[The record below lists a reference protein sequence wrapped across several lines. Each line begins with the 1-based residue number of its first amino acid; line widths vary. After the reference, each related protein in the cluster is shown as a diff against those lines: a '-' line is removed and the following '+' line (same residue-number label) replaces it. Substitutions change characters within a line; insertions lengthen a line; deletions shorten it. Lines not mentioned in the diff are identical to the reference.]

1 VLSNFLEI
9 FLLISPVFILIILG
23 NLLRRI
29 GVPELSFWHASDKLI
44 YWVLIPALLFHHVSQ
59 ITLSSIMIANYAV
72 VILSGLFVVT
82 TLSFIAGKLFGYT
95 PQIWT
100 SLMQGA
106 ARHNA
111 FIALAIAG
119 SLFGNKG
126 LALGAIFMV
135 ILIPIINIVIVSVM
149 ASTLNQEEGNNS
161 RSSTFDVLFE
171 LIKNPFILAIAAGLV
186 ISFVDAERTAG
197 LVISFVD
204 AERIIIIHDAT
215 GLLGSAALPIM
226 LLSIGANIKIR
237 EISLAITPIIIANV
251 LKLLIFPI
259 VVFFV
264 AKSVNLSLFETT
276 VAVIFAAVPTAAS
289 SYSLAK
295 QFGGETQLMTSII
308 TIQVALSFITIPI
321 ILAFIAT

>member
-1 VLSNFLEI
+1 MLSNFIEI
-9 FLLISPVFILIILG
+9 FLVISPVFILIILG

-29 GVPELSFWHASDKLI
+29 GVPDLSFWHVSDKLI

-59 ITLSSIMIANYAV
+59 ITLSSTMLANYAV

-100 SLMQGA
+100 SVMQGA

-135 ILIPIINIVIVSVM
+135 ILIPVINIVIVSTM
-149 ASTLNQEEGNNS
+149 TSTLNQEVGNNS
-161 RSSTFDVLFE
+161 RPSIFDVLFE
-171 LIKNPFILAIAAGLV
+171 LIKNPFILAIATGLV
-186 ISFVDAERTAG
+186 ISFVG
-197 LVISFVD
+197 
-204 AERIIIIHDAT
+204 AERIIIIHETT

-237 EISLAITPIIIANV
+237 EISSAITPIIIASV
-251 LKLLIFPI
+251 LKLLVFPI

-264 AKSVNLSLFETT
+264 AKSMNLSLFETT
-276 VAVIFAAVPTAAS
+276 IAVIFAAVPTAAS

-295 QFGGETQLMTSII
+295 QFGAKTQLMTSII
-308 TIQVALSFITIPI
+308 TIQVTLSFITIPI
-321 ILAFIAT
+321 ILAFLAT

>member
-1 VLSNFLEI
+1 MLSNFIEI
-9 FLLISPVFILIILG
+9 FLVISPVFILIILG

-29 GVPELSFWHASDKLI
+29 GVPDLSFWHVSDKLI

-59 ITLSSIMIANYAV
+59 ITLSSTMLANYAV

-100 SLMQGA
+100 SVMQGA

-135 ILIPIINIVIVSVM
+135 ILIPVINIVIVSTM
-149 ASTLNQEEGNNS
+149 TSTLNQEVGNNS
-161 RSSTFDVLFE
+161 RPSIFDVLFE
-171 LIKNPFILAIAAGLV
+171 LIKNPFILAIATGLV
-186 ISFVDAERTAG
+186 ISFVG
-197 LVISFVD
+197 
-204 AERIIIIHDAT
+204 AERIIIIHETT

-237 EISLAITPIIIANV
+237 EISSAITPIIIASV
-251 LKLLIFPI
+251 LKLLVFPI

-264 AKSVNLSLFETT
+264 AKSMNLSLFETT
-276 VAVIFAAVPTAAS
+276 IAVIFAAVPTAAS

-295 QFGGETQLMTSII
+295 QFGAETQLMTSII
-308 TIQVALSFITIPI
+308 TIQVTLSFITIPI
-321 ILAFIAT
+321 ILVFIAT

>member
-1 VLSNFLEI
+1 VLSNFIEI
-9 FLLISPVFILIILG
+9 FLVISPVFILIILG

-29 GVPELSFWHASDKLI
+29 GVPDLSFWHVSDKLI

-59 ITLSSIMIANYAV
+59 ITLSSTMLANYAV

-100 SLMQGA
+100 SVMQGA

-135 ILIPIINIVIVSVM
+135 ILIPVINIVIVSTM
-149 ASTLNQEEGNNS
+149 TSTLNQEVGNNS
-161 RSSTFDVLFE
+161 RPSIFDVLFE
-171 LIKNPFILAIAAGLV
+171 LIKNPFILAIATGLV
-186 ISFVDAERTAG
+186 ISFVG
-197 LVISFVD
+197 
-204 AERIIIIHDAT
+204 AERIIIIHETT

-237 EISLAITPIIIANV
+237 EISSAITPIIIASV
-251 LKLLIFPI
+251 LKLLVFPI

-264 AKSVNLSLFETT
+264 AKSMNLSLFETT
-276 VAVIFAAVPTAAS
+276 IAVIFAAVPTAAS

-295 QFGGETQLMTSII
+295 QFGAETQLMTSII
-308 TIQVALSFITIPI
+308 TIQVTLSFITIPI
-321 ILAFIAT
+321 ILAFLAT

>member
-1 VLSNFLEI
+1 MLSNFIEI

-23 NLLRRI
+23 NLLRRV
-29 GVPELSFWHASDKLI
+29 GVPDLSFWHVSDKLI

-59 ITLSSIMIANYAV
+59 ITLSSTMLANYAV

-100 SLMQGA
+100 SVMQGA

-119 SLFGNKG
+119 SLFGDEG

-135 ILIPIINIVIVSVM
+135 ILIPIINIVIVSAM
-149 ASTLNQEEGNNS
+149 ASTLNQDTDNNS
-161 RSSTFDVLFE
+161 RPGIFDVLFE
-171 LIKNPFILAIAAGLV
+171 LIKNPFILAIAAGLI
-186 ISFVDAERTAG
+186 ISFVDTDR
-197 LVISFVD
+197 IS
-204 AERIIIIHDAT
+204 IIHETT

-237 EISLAITPIIIANV
+237 EISSAITPIIIANV
-251 LKLLIFPI
+251 LKLLVFPI

-264 AKSVNLSLFETT
+264 AKSMSLSLFETT
-276 VAVIFAAVPTAAS
+276 IAVIFAAVPTAAS

-308 TIQVALSFITIPI
+308 TIQVTLSFITIPI
-321 ILAFIAT
+321 ILAFVAT

>member
-186 ISFVDAERTAG
+186 ISFVDAER
-197 LVISFVD
+197 
-204 AERIIIIHDAT
+204 IIIIHDAT

>member
-1 VLSNFLEI
+1 MLSNFVEI

-23 NLLRRI
+23 SLLRRI
-29 GVPELSFWHASDKLI
+29 GVPDLSFWHISDKLI

-59 ITLSSIMIANYAV
+59 ITLSSTMLANYAV

-100 SLMQGA
+100 SVMQGA

-135 ILIPIINIVIVSVM
+135 ILIPVINIVIVSAM
-149 ASTLNQEEGNNS
+149 TSTLNQEVGNNS
-161 RSSTFDVLFE
+161 RPSIFDVLFE
-171 LIKNPFILAIAAGLV
+171 LIKNPFILAIA
-186 ISFVDAERTAG
+186 TG

-204 AERIIIIHDAT
+204 AERIIIIHETT

-237 EISLAITPIIIANV
+237 EISSAITPIIIANV
-251 LKLLIFPI
+251 LKLLVFPI

-264 AKSVNLSLFETT
+264 AKSMSLSQFETT
-276 VAVIFAAVPTAAS
+276 IAVIFAAVPTAAS

-295 QFGGETQLMTSII
+295 QFGAETQLMTSII
-308 TIQVALSFITIPI
+308 TIQVTLSFITIPI

>member
-1 VLSNFLEI
+1 MLLNFIEI

-29 GVPELSFWHASDKLI
+29 GVPELSFWHVSDKLI

-59 ITLSSIMIANYAV
+59 ITLSSTMLASYAV
-72 VILSGLFVVT
+72 VILSGLFIVT
-82 TLSFIAGKLFGYT
+82 TLSFITGKLFGYT

-100 SLMQGA
+100 SVMQGA

-119 SLFGNKG
+119 SLFGDEG

-135 ILIPIINIVIVSVM
+135 ILIPIINIFIVSAM
-149 ASTLNQEEGNNS
+149 ATTLNQEKGNNS
-161 RSSTFDVLFE
+161 RASILDVLFE
-171 LIKNPFILAIAAGLV
+171 LIKNPFILAIA
-186 ISFVDAERTAG
+186 TG

-204 AERIIIIHDAT
+204 AERIIIIHETT

-237 EISLAITPIIIANV
+237 EISSAITPIIIANV
-251 LKLLIFPI
+251 LKLLVFPI

-264 AKSVNLSLFETT
+264 AKSMNLSLFETT
-276 VAVIFAAVPTAAS
+276 IAVIFAAVPTAAS

-295 QFGGETQLMTSII
+295 QFGGDTQLMTSII
-308 TIQVALSFITIPI
+308 TIQVTLSFITIPI

>member
-1 VLSNFLEI
+1 MLSNFIEI
-9 FLLISPVFILIILG
+9 LLLISPVFILIILG
-23 NLLRRI
+23 NLLRRT
-29 GVPELSFWHASDKLI
+29 GVPDLSFWHVSDKLI

-59 ITLSSIMIANYAV
+59 ITLSSTMLANYAV

-100 SLMQGA
+100 SVMQGA

-119 SLFGNKG
+119 SLFGDEG

-135 ILIPIINIVIVSVM
+135 ILIPIINIVIVSAM
-149 ASTLNQEEGNNS
+149 ASTLNQDTDNNS
-161 RSSTFDVLFE
+161 RPGVFDVLIE
-171 LIKNPFILAIAAGLV
+171 LIKNPFILSIT
-186 ISFVDAERTAG
+186 IG

-204 AERIIIIHDAT
+204 AERIIIIHETT

-237 EISLAITPIIIANV
+237 EISSTITPIIIANV

-264 AKSVNLSLFETT
+264 AKSMNLSLFETT
-276 VAVIFAAVPTAAS
+276 IAVIFAAVPTAAS

>member
-1 VLSNFLEI
+1 MLSNFIEI

-29 GVPELSFWHASDKLI
+29 GVPELSFWHVSDKLI

-59 ITLSSIMIANYAV
+59 ITLSSTMLANYAV

-95 PQIWT
+95 PLIWT
-100 SLMQGA
+100 SVMQGA

-119 SLFGNKG
+119 SLFGDKG

-135 ILIPIINIVIVSVM
+135 ILIPVINIVIVSIM
-149 ASTLNQEEGNNS
+149 TSTLNQVVGYNS
-161 RSSTFDVLFE
+161 RPSIFDVLFE
-171 LIKNPFILAIAAGLV
+171 LIKNPFILAIA
-186 ISFVDAERTAG
+186 TG

-204 AERIIIIHDAT
+204 AERIIIIHETT

-237 EISLAITPIIIANV
+237 EISSAITPIIIANV
-251 LKLLIFPI
+251 LKLLVFPI

-264 AKSVNLSLFETT
+264 AKSMNLSLFETT
-276 VAVIFAAVPTAAS
+276 IAVIFAAVPTAAS

-295 QFGGETQLMTSII
+295 QFGGEAQLMTSII

>member
-186 ISFVDAERTAG
+186 ISFVDAER
-197 LVISFVD
+197 
-204 AERIIIIHDAT
+204 IIIIHDAT

-295 QFGGETQLMTSII
+295 QFGGETQLMSSII

>member
-1 VLSNFLEI
+1 MLSNFLEI

-186 ISFVDAERTAG
+186 ISFVDAER
-197 LVISFVD
+197 
-204 AERIIIIHDAT
+204 IIIIHDAT

-308 TIQVALSFITIPI
+308 TIQVVLSFITIPI
-321 ILAFIAT
+321 ILAFIAI

>member
-1 VLSNFLEI
+1 MLSNFIEI

-23 NLLRRI
+23 NLLRRVR
-29 GVPELSFWHASDKLI
+29 VPDLSFWHVSDKLI

-59 ITLSSIMIANYAV
+59 ITLSSSMIANYAV

-82 TLSFIAGKLFGYT
+82 TLSFIAGKVFGYT

-100 SLMQGA
+100 SVMQGA

-119 SLFGNKG
+119 SLFGDEG

-135 ILIPIINIVIVSVM
+135 ILIPIINIVIVSAM
-149 ASTLNQEEGNNS
+149 ASTLNQDTDNNS
-161 RSSTFDVLFE
+161 RPGIFDVLFE
-171 LIKNPFILAIAAGLV
+171 LIKNPFILAIAAGLI
-186 ISFVDAERTAG
+186 ISFVDTDR
-197 LVISFVD
+197 IS
-204 AERIIIIHDAT
+204 IIHETT

-237 EISLAITPIIIANV
+237 EISSTITPIIIANV

-264 AKSVNLSLFETT
+264 AKSMNLSLFETT
-276 VAVIFAAVPTAAS
+276 IAVIFAAVPTAAS

-321 ILAFIAT
+321 ILAFIAI

>member
-1 VLSNFLEI
+1 MSNFIEI

-29 GVPELSFWHASDKLI
+29 GVPELSFWHVSDKLI

-59 ITLSSIMIANYAV
+59 ITLSSTMLANYAV

-82 TLSFIAGKLFGYT
+82 ILSFVAGKLFGYT

-100 SLMQGA
+100 SVMQGA

-119 SLFGNKG
+119 SLFGDEG

-135 ILIPIINIVIVSVM
+135 ILIPIINIVIVSAM
-149 ASTLNQEEGNNS
+149 ASTLNQETDNNS
-161 RSSTFDVLFE
+161 RPGIFDVLFE
-171 LIKNPFILAIAAGLV
+171 LIKNPFILAIAAGLI
-186 ISFVDAERTAG
+186 ISFVDA
-197 LVISFVD
+197 D
-204 AERIIIIHDAT
+204 RINIIHETT

-237 EISLAITPIIIANV
+237 EISSAITPIIIANV

-264 AKSVNLSLFETT
+264 AKSMNLSLFETT
-276 VAVIFAAVPTAAS
+276 IAVIFAAVPTAAS

>member
-1 VLSNFLEI
+1 VLSNFVEI

-23 NLLRRI
+23 SLLRRI
-29 GVPELSFWHASDKLI
+29 GVPDLSFWHISDKLI

-59 ITLSSIMIANYAV
+59 ITLASTLLANYAV
-72 VILSGLFVVT
+72 GILSGLFVVT

-171 LIKNPFILAIAAGLV
+171 LIKNPFILAIA
-186 ISFVDAERTAG
+186 AG

-308 TIQVALSFITIPI
+308 TIQVALSFITIPV
-321 ILAFIAT
+321 ILAFIT

>member
-1 VLSNFLEI
+1 MLSNFIEI
-9 FLLISPVFILIILG
+9 FLLISPVFVLIILG

-29 GVPELSFWHASDKLI
+29 GVPELSFWHVSDKLI

-59 ITLSSIMIANYAV
+59 ITLSSTMLARYAV

-82 TLSFIAGKLFGYT
+82 TISFIAGKLLGYT

-111 FIALAIAG
+111 FIALAISG
-119 SLFGNKG
+119 SLFGDEG

-135 ILIPIINIVIVSVM
+135 ILIPIINIFIVSVM
-149 ASTLNQEEGNNS
+149 ASTLSQEEGNNS
-161 RSSTFDVLFE
+161 RPSIFDVLFE
-171 LIKNPFILAIAAGLV
+171 LIKNPFILAIATGL
-186 ISFVDAERTAG
+186 
-197 LVISFVD
+197 LISFVD
-204 AERIIIIHDAT
+204 AERIIIIHETT

-237 EISLAITPIIIANV
+237 EISLMITPIIIANV

-259 VVFFV
+259 VVFFI
-264 AKSVNLSLFETT
+264 AKSINLSLFETT

-321 ILAFIAT
+321 ILAFIAA

>member
-1 VLSNFLEI
+1 MLSNFIEI

-29 GVPELSFWHASDKLI
+29 GLPDLSFWHVSDKLI

-59 ITLSSIMIANYAV
+59 ITLSSTMLANYAV

-100 SLMQGA
+100 SVMQGA

-135 ILIPIINIVIVSVM
+135 ILIPVINIVIVSAM
-149 ASTLNQEEGNNS
+149 TSTLNQEVGNNS
-161 RSSTFDVLFE
+161 RPSIFDVLFE
-171 LIKNPFILAIAAGLV
+171 LIKNPFILAIATGLV
-186 ISFVDAERTAG
+186 ISFVD
-197 LVISFVD
+197 V
-204 AERIIIIHDAT
+204 ERIIIIHETT

-237 EISLAITPIIIANV
+237 EISLTITPIIIANV
-251 LKLLIFPI
+251 LKLLVFPI

-264 AKSVNLSLFETT
+264 AKSMNLSLFETT
-276 VAVIFAAVPTAAS
+276 IAVIFAAVPTAAS

-295 QFGGETQLMTSII
+295 QFRAETQLMTSII

-321 ILAFIAT
+321 ILAFLAT

>member
-1 VLSNFLEI
+1 MLSNFVEI

-23 NLLRRI
+23 SLLRRI
-29 GVPELSFWHASDKLI
+29 GVPDLSFWHISDKLI

-59 ITLSSIMIANYAV
+59 ITLSSTMLANYAV

-100 SLMQGA
+100 SVMQGA

-135 ILIPIINIVIVSVM
+135 ILIPVINIVIVSAM
-149 ASTLNQEEGNNS
+149 TSTLNQEVGNNS
-161 RSSTFDVLFE
+161 RPSIFDVLFE
-171 LIKNPFILAIAAGLV
+171 LIKNPFILAIA
-186 ISFVDAERTAG
+186 TG

-204 AERIIIIHDAT
+204 AERIIIIHETT

-237 EISLAITPIIIANV
+237 EISSAITPIIIANV
-251 LKLLIFPI
+251 LKLLVFPI

-264 AKSVNLSLFETT
+264 AKSMNLSLFETT
-276 VAVIFAAVPTAAS
+276 IAVIFAAVPTAAS

-295 QFGGETQLMTSII
+295 QFGAETQLMTSII
-308 TIQVALSFITIPI
+308 TIQVTLSFITIPI

>member
-1 VLSNFLEI
+1 MLSNFIEI

-29 GVPELSFWHASDKLI
+29 GVPDLSFWHVSDKLI

-59 ITLSSIMIANYAV
+59 ITLSSTMFANYAV
-72 VILSGLFVVT
+72 VILSGLFIVT

-135 ILIPIINIVIVSVM
+135 ILIPIINIVIVSTM
-149 ASTLNQEEGNNS
+149 TSTLNQEVGNNS
-161 RSSTFDVLFE
+161 RPSIFDVLFE
-171 LIKNPFILAIAAGLV
+171 LIKNPFILAIATGLV
-186 ISFVDAERTAG
+186 ISFVG
-197 LVISFVD
+197 
-204 AERIIIIHDAT
+204 AERIIIIHETT

-237 EISLAITPIIIANV
+237 EISSAITPIIIASV
-251 LKLLIFPI
+251 LKLLVFPI

-264 AKSVNLSLFETT
+264 SKSMNLSLFETT
-276 VAVIFAAVPTAAS
+276 IAVIFAAVPTAAS

-295 QFGGETQLMTSII
+295 QFGAETQLMTSII
-308 TIQVALSFITIPI
+308 TIQVTLSFITIPI
-321 ILAFIAT
+321 ILAFLAT

>member
-1 VLSNFLEI
+1 MLSNFIEI
-9 FLLISPVFILIILG
+9 FLVISPVFILIILG

-29 GVPELSFWHASDKLI
+29 GVPDLSFWHVSDKLI

-59 ITLSSIMIANYAV
+59 ITLSSTMLANYAV

-100 SLMQGA
+100 SVMQGA

-135 ILIPIINIVIVSVM
+135 ILIPVINIVIVSTM
-149 ASTLNQEEGNNS
+149 TSTLNQEVGNNS
-161 RSSTFDVLFE
+161 RPSIFDVLFE
-171 LIKNPFILAIAAGLV
+171 LIKNPFILAIATGLV
-186 ISFVDAERTAG
+186 ISFVG
-197 LVISFVD
+197 
-204 AERIIIIHDAT
+204 AERIIIIHETT

-237 EISLAITPIIIANV
+237 EISLTITPIIIASV
-251 LKLLIFPI
+251 LKLLVFPI

-264 AKSVNLSLFETT
+264 AKSMNLSLFETT
-276 VAVIFAAVPTAAS
+276 IAVIFAAVPTAAS

-295 QFGGETQLMTSII
+295 QFGAETQLMTSII
-308 TIQVALSFITIPI
+308 TIQVTLSFITIPI

>member
-1 VLSNFLEI
+1 MLSNFIEI
-9 FLLISPVFILIILG
+9 FLVISPVFILIILG

-29 GVPELSFWHASDKLI
+29 GVPDLSFWHVSDKLI

-59 ITLSSIMIANYAV
+59 ITLSSTMLANYAV

-100 SLMQGA
+100 SVMQGA

-135 ILIPIINIVIVSVM
+135 ILIPVINIVIVSTM
-149 ASTLNQEEGNNS
+149 TSTLNQEVGNNS
-161 RSSTFDVLFE
+161 RPSIFDVLFE
-171 LIKNPFILAIAAGLV
+171 LIKNPFILAIATGLV
-186 ISFVDAERTAG
+186 ISFVG
-197 LVISFVD
+197 
-204 AERIIIIHDAT
+204 AERIIIIHETT

-237 EISLAITPIIIANV
+237 ETSLTITPIIIANV
-251 LKLLIFPI
+251 LKLLVFPI

-264 AKSVNLSLFETT
+264 SKSMNLSLFETT

>member
-1 VLSNFLEI
+1 MLSNFVEI

-23 NLLRRI
+23 SLLRRI
-29 GVPELSFWHASDKLI
+29 GVPDLSFWHVSDKLI

-59 ITLSSIMIANYAV
+59 ITLSSTMLANYAV

-100 SLMQGA
+100 SVMQGA

-171 LIKNPFILAIAAGLV
+171 LIKNPFILSIA
-186 ISFVDAERTAG
+186 AG

-308 TIQVALSFITIPI
+308 TIQVVLSFITIPI

>member
-1 VLSNFLEI
+1 VLSNFIEI

-29 GVPELSFWHASDKLI
+29 GVPELSFWHVSDKLI

-59 ITLSSIMIANYAV
+59 ITLSSTMLANYAV

-82 TLSFIAGKLFGYT
+82 TLSFIAGKVFGYT

-100 SLMQGA
+100 SVMQGA

-119 SLFGNKG
+119 SLFGDKG

-135 ILIPIINIVIVSVM
+135 ILIPVTNIFIVSAM
-149 ASTLNQEEGNNS
+149 ASTLNQDTDNNS
-161 RSSTFDVLFE
+161 RPGVFDVLIE
-171 LIKNPFILAIAAGLV
+171 LIKNPFILSITIGLV
-186 ISFVDAERTAG
+186 ISFVDAEK
-197 LVISFVD
+197 
-204 AERIIIIHDAT
+204 IIIIHETT

-237 EISLAITPIIIANV
+237 E
-251 LKLLIFPI
+251 
-259 VVFFV
+259 
-264 AKSVNLSLFETT
+264 
-276 VAVIFAAVPTAAS
+276 
-289 SYSLAK
+289 
-295 QFGGETQLMTSII
+295 
-308 TIQVALSFITIPI
+308 
-321 ILAFIAT
+321 

>member
-1 VLSNFLEI
+1 MLSNFIKI

-29 GVPELSFWHASDKLI
+29 GVPELSFWHVSDKLI

-59 ITLSSIMIANYAV
+59 ITLSSTMLANYAV

-100 SLMQGA
+100 SVMQGA

-119 SLFGNKG
+119 SLFGDEG

-135 ILIPIINIVIVSVM
+135 ILIPIINIVIVSAM
-149 ASTLNQEEGNNS
+149 ASTLNQDTDNNS
-161 RSSTFDVLFE
+161 RPGIFDVLFE
-171 LIKNPFILAIAAGLV
+171 LIKNPFILAIAAGLI
-186 ISFVDAERTAG
+186 ISFVDTDR
-197 LVISFVD
+197 IS
-204 AERIIIIHDAT
+204 IIHETT

-237 EISLAITPIIIANV
+237 EISSTITPIIIANV

-264 AKSVNLSLFETT
+264 AKSMNLSLFETT
-276 VAVIFAAVPTAAS
+276 IAVIFAAVPTAAS

>member
-1 VLSNFLEI
+1 MLSNFIEI
-9 FLLISPVFILIILG
+9 LLLIAPVFILIILG

-29 GVPELSFWHASDKLI
+29 GVPELSFWHVSDKLI

-59 ITLSSIMIANYAV
+59 ITLSSIMLANYAV

-82 TLSFIAGKLFGYT
+82 TLSFIAGKLFEYT

-100 SLMQGA
+100 SVMQGA

-119 SLFGNKG
+119 SLFGNEG

-135 ILIPIINIVIVSVM
+135 ILIPIINIVIVSAM
-149 ASTLNQEEGNNS
+149 ASTLNQGVSNNS
-161 RSSTFDVLFE
+161 RPGIFNVLFE
-171 LIKNPFILAIAAGLV
+171 LIKNPFILAIATGLV
-186 ISFVDAERTAG
+186 ISFVE
-197 LVISFVD
+197 
-204 AERIIIIHDAT
+204 AERIMIIHETT

-237 EISLAITPIIIANV
+237 EISSTITPIIIANV

-264 AKSVNLSLFETT
+264 AKSMNLNLFETT
-276 VAVIFAAVPTAAS
+276 IAVIFAAVPTAAS

-308 TIQVALSFITIPI
+308 TIQVVLSFITIPI

>member
-1 VLSNFLEI
+1 MLSNFIEI

-29 GVPELSFWHASDKLI
+29 GVPDLSFWHVSDKLI

-59 ITLSSIMIANYAV
+59 ITLSSTMFANYAV
-72 VILSGLFVVT
+72 VILSGLFIVT

-100 SLMQGA
+100 SVMQGA

-135 ILIPIINIVIVSVM
+135 ILIPIINIVIVSTM
-149 ASTLNQEEGNNS
+149 TSTLNQEVGNNS
-161 RSSTFDVLFE
+161 RPSIFDVLFE
-171 LIKNPFILAIAAGLV
+171 LIKNPFILAIATGLV
-186 ISFVDAERTAG
+186 ISFIG
-197 LVISFVD
+197 
-204 AERIIIIHDAT
+204 AERIIIIHETT

-237 EISLAITPIIIANV
+237 EISLTITPIIIANV
-251 LKLLIFPI
+251 LKLLVFPI

-264 AKSVNLSLFETT
+264 SKSMNLSLFETT
-276 VAVIFAAVPTAAS
+276 IAVIFAAVPTAAS

-295 QFGGETQLMTSII
+295 QFGAETQLMTSII
-308 TIQVALSFITIPI
+308 TIQVTLSFITIPI
-321 ILAFIAT
+321 ILAFLAT

>member
-1 VLSNFLEI
+1 MLSNFLEI

-186 ISFVDAERTAG
+186 ISFVDAER
-197 LVISFVD
+197 
-204 AERIIIIHDAT
+204 IIIIHDAT

-264 AKSVNLSLFETT
+264 AKS
-276 VAVIFAAVPTAAS
+276 
-289 SYSLAK
+289 
-295 QFGGETQLMTSII
+295 
-308 TIQVALSFITIPI
+308 
-321 ILAFIAT
+321 

>member
-1 VLSNFLEI
+1 MLSNFIEI

-23 NLLRRI
+23 NLLRRVR
-29 GVPELSFWHASDKLI
+29 VPDLSFWHVSDKLI

-59 ITLSSIMIANYAV
+59 ITLSSTMLANYAV

-100 SLMQGA
+100 SVMQGA

-119 SLFGNKG
+119 SLFGDEG

-135 ILIPIINIVIVSVM
+135 ILIPIINIVIVSAM
-149 ASTLNQEEGNNS
+149 ASTLNQDTDNNS
-161 RSSTFDVLFE
+161 RPGIFDVLFE
-171 LIKNPFILAIAAGLV
+171 LIKNPFILAIAAGLI
-186 ISFVDAERTAG
+186 ISFVDTDR
-197 LVISFVD
+197 IS
-204 AERIIIIHDAT
+204 IIHETT

-237 EISLAITPIIIANV
+237 EISSTITPIIIANV

-264 AKSVNLSLFETT
+264 AKSMNLSLFETT
-276 VAVIFAAVPTAAS
+276 IAVIFAAVPTAAS

>member
-1 VLSNFLEI
+1 MLSNFIEI
-9 FLLISPVFILIILG
+9 FLVISPVFILIILG

-29 GVPELSFWHASDKLI
+29 GVPDLSFWHVSDKLI

-59 ITLSSIMIANYAV
+59 ITLSSTMLANYAV

-100 SLMQGA
+100 SVMQGA

-135 ILIPIINIVIVSVM
+135 ILIPVINIVIVSTM
-149 ASTLNQEEGNNS
+149 TSTLNQEVGNNS
-161 RSSTFDVLFE
+161 RPSIFDVLFE
-171 LIKNPFILAIAAGLV
+171 LIKNPFILAIATGLV
-186 ISFVDAERTAG
+186 ISFVG
-197 LVISFVD
+197 
-204 AERIIIIHDAT
+204 AERIIIIHETT

-237 EISLAITPIIIANV
+237 EISSAITPIIIASV
-251 LKLLIFPI
+251 LKLLVFPI

-264 AKSVNLSLFETT
+264 AKSMNLSLFETT
-276 VAVIFAAVPTAAS
+276 IAVIFAAVPTAAS

-295 QFGGETQLMTSII
+295 QFGAETQLMTSII
-308 TIQVALSFITIPI
+308 TIQVTLSFITIPI
-321 ILAFIAT
+321 ILAFIAA

>member
-29 GVPELSFWHASDKLI
+29 GVPELSFWHVSDKLI

-59 ITLSSIMIANYAV
+59 ITLSSTMLYNYAV
-72 VILSGLFVVT
+72 VILSGLFIVT
-82 TLSFIAGKLFGYT
+82 TLSFITGKLFGYT

-100 SLMQGA
+100 SVMQGA

-119 SLFGNKG
+119 SLFGDEG

-135 ILIPIINIVIVSVM
+135 ILIPIINIVIVSAM
-149 ASTLNQEEGNNS
+149 ASTLNQDTDNNS
-161 RSSTFDVLFE
+161 RPGIFDVLFE
-171 LIKNPFILAIAAGLV
+171 LIKNPFILAIAAGLI
-186 ISFVDAERTAG
+186 ISFVDTDR
-197 LVISFVD
+197 IS
-204 AERIIIIHDAT
+204 IIHETT

-237 EISLAITPIIIANV
+237 EISSTITPIIIANV

-264 AKSVNLSLFETT
+264 AKSMNLSLFETT
-276 VAVIFAAVPTAAS
+276 IAVIFAAVPTAAS

-295 QFGGETQLMTSII
+295 QFGGDIQLMTSII
-308 TIQVALSFITIPI
+308 TTQVTLSFITIPI

>member
-1 VLSNFLEI
+1 MLSNFIEI
-9 FLLISPVFILIILG
+9 FLVISPVFILIILG

-29 GVPELSFWHASDKLI
+29 GVPDLSFWHVSDKLI

-59 ITLSSIMIANYAV
+59 ITLSSTMLANYAV

-100 SLMQGA
+100 SVMQGA

-135 ILIPIINIVIVSVM
+135 ILIPVINIVIVSTM
-149 ASTLNQEEGNNS
+149 TSTLNQEVGNNS
-161 RSSTFDVLFE
+161 RPSIFDVLFE
-171 LIKNPFILAIAAGLV
+171 LIKNPFILAIATGLV
-186 ISFVDAERTAG
+186 ISFVG
-197 LVISFVD
+197 
-204 AERIIIIHDAT
+204 AERIIIIHETT

-237 EISLAITPIIIANV
+237 EISSAITPIIIASV
-251 LKLLIFPI
+251 LKLLVFPI

-264 AKSVNLSLFETT
+264 SKSMNLSLFETT
-276 VAVIFAAVPTAAS
+276 IAVIFAAVPTAAS

-295 QFGGETQLMTSII
+295 QFGAETQLMTSII

-321 ILAFIAT
+321 ILAFLAT

>member
-1 VLSNFLEI
+1 MLSNFIEI
-9 FLLISPVFILIILG
+9 FLVISPVFILIILG

-29 GVPELSFWHASDKLI
+29 GVPDLSFWHVSDKLI

-59 ITLSSIMIANYAV
+59 ITLSSTMLANYAV

-100 SLMQGA
+100 SVMQGA

-135 ILIPIINIVIVSVM
+135 ILIPVINIVIVSTM
-149 ASTLNQEEGNNS
+149 TSTLNQEVGNNS
-161 RSSTFDVLFE
+161 RPSIFDVLFE
-171 LIKNPFILAIAAGLV
+171 LIKNPFILAIATGLV
-186 ISFVDAERTAG
+186 ISFVG
-197 LVISFVD
+197 
-204 AERIIIIHDAT
+204 AERIIIIHETT

-237 EISLAITPIIIANV
+237 EISSTITPIIIASV
-251 LKLLIFPI
+251 LKLLVFPI

-264 AKSVNLSLFETT
+264 AKSMNLSLFETT
-276 VAVIFAAVPTAAS
+276 IAVIFAAVPTAAS

-295 QFGGETQLMTSII
+295 QFGAETQLMTSII
-308 TIQVALSFITIPI
+308 TIQVTLSFITIPI
-321 ILAFIAT
+321 ILAFLAT

>member
-1 VLSNFLEI
+1 MLSNFIEI
-9 FLLISPVFILIILG
+9 FLLISPVFFLIILG

-29 GVPELSFWHASDKLI
+29 GVPELSFWHVSDKLI

-59 ITLSSIMIANYAV
+59 ITLSSTMLANYAV

-82 TLSFIAGKLFGYT
+82 TLSFIAGKVLGYT

-100 SLMQGA
+100 SVMQGA

-119 SLFGNKG
+119 SLFGDEG

-135 ILIPIINIVIVSVM
+135 ILIPIINIVIVSAM
-149 ASTLNQEEGNNS
+149 ASTLNQDTDNNS
-161 RSSTFDVLFE
+161 RPGIFDVLFE
-171 LIKNPFILAIAAGLV
+171 LIKNPFILAIAAGLI
-186 ISFVDAERTAG
+186 ISFVDTDR
-197 LVISFVD
+197 IS
-204 AERIIIIHDAT
+204 IIHETT

-237 EISLAITPIIIANV
+237 EISSAITPIIIANV
-251 LKLLIFPI
+251 LKLLVFPI

-264 AKSVNLSLFETT
+264 AKSMNLSLFETT
-276 VAVIFAAVPTAAS
+276 IAVIFAAVPTAAS

>member
-1 VLSNFLEI
+1 MLSNFIEI

-29 GVPELSFWHASDKLI
+29 GVPELSFWHISDKLI

-59 ITLSSIMIANYAV
+59 ITLSSTMLANYAV
-72 VILSGLFVVT
+72 VILSGLFIVT
-82 TLSFIAGKLFGYT
+82 TLSFITGKLLGYT

-100 SLMQGA
+100 SVMQGA

-119 SLFGNKG
+119 SLFGDEG

-135 ILIPIINIVIVSVM
+135 ILIPIINIFIVSAM
-149 ASTLNQEEGNNS
+149 ATTLNQEKGNNS
-161 RSSTFDVLFE
+161 RASILDVLFE
-171 LIKNPFILAIAAGLV
+171 LIKNPFILAIV
-186 ISFVDAERTAG
+186 TG

-204 AERIIIIHDAT
+204 AERIIIIHETT

-237 EISLAITPIIIANV
+237 ELSLTITPIIIANV
-251 LKLLIFPI
+251 LKLFIFPI
-259 VVFFV
+259 VVIFV
-264 AKSVNLSLFETT
+264 AKSMSLSQFETT

-295 QFGGETQLMTSII
+295 QFGGDTQLMTSII
-308 TIQVALSFITIPI
+308 TIQVALSFITIPV
-321 ILAFIAT
+321 ILAFIT

>member
-1 VLSNFLEI
+1 MLSNFIKI

-29 GVPELSFWHASDKLI
+29 GVPELSFWHVSDKLI

-59 ITLSSIMIANYAV
+59 IALSSTMLANYAV

-82 TLSFIAGKLFGYT
+82 TLSFIAGKVFGYT

-100 SLMQGA
+100 SVMQGA

-119 SLFGNKG
+119 SLFGDEG

-135 ILIPIINIVIVSVM
+135 ILIPIINIVIVSAM
-149 ASTLNQEEGNNS
+149 ASTLNQDTDNNS
-161 RSSTFDVLFE
+161 RPGIFDVLFE
-171 LIKNPFILAIAAGLV
+171 LIKNPFILAIAAGLI
-186 ISFVDAERTAG
+186 ISFVDTDR
-197 LVISFVD
+197 IS
-204 AERIIIIHDAT
+204 IIHETT

-237 EISLAITPIIIANV
+237 EISSTITPIIIANV

-264 AKSVNLSLFETT
+264 AKSMNLSLFETT
-276 VAVIFAAVPTAAS
+276 IAVIFAAVPTAAS

-321 ILAFIAT
+321 FLAFIVT